1 MKLHRLK
8 IENLNSFYGTHELRF
23 DPDLRGV
30 PLFLIHGPT
39 GSGKTTLLDAICLAL
54 FGCTP
59 RLNAQKKGDEDRKN
73 HHIMSSGTGECSAEL
88 TFSRRNGSGVREYF
102 RATWSLRRAHG
113 NPDGNI
119 QNDQRKIE
127 ALSHPDDPDP
137 RILADDN
144 RAKYYGPA
152 FDEVLGAMQ
161 LDDFLRT
168 VILPQGKFAEFLHGD
183 EKAKAGLLK
192 QLTDVSEFKE
202 IGEACAQRHS
212 QAKKAVEKLTI
223 ELNAQDLLS
232 AEERQA
238 LTEKLEEATAA
249 ETLATS
255 ARNAAREMF
264 QWQKSVDALEHEQQ
278 VHQKRASDAA
288 IALQEHALELDRL
301 ALSET
306 VEPARETL
314 RDLNTLDADIKTR
327 QVKLA
332 ELREQRP
339 ELEEAVELHQETLL
353 TRQKVRDAADQALKD
368 NAEPLKAARRLDT
381 QIASLTRDVGAERTA
396 LDTAKQNLNETKK
409 LTTKEAQ
416 ALDALNAEQKRLEA
430 DQPTAPWSDE
440 LSDAIVAMRPQ
451 VVALQS
457 ERDANNEGTH
467 KGLTLKKS
475 LTEQTQNAEKFK
487 QSIKNYEKEH
497 EDLSKEFES
506 RQKALKEI
514 LGDKPDASE
523 ARRAWTAAISRLEN
537 HSRTFRQAAERT
549 TELVE
554 LSARVKDA
562 ESRRDALKQTLNE
575 AVENAQNAGALVEKK
590 EHARK
595 LAEEQKVLAERLFGL
610 IDARG
615 LLKYEEPCPV
625 CGSTTHPYAGSD
637 LGHEELRDGQE
648 RALELLRGI
657 EEELEAARQASTAA
671 ASTQS
676 RVKAETDA
684 ADTGVQELNE
694 RLQREVTSLRALV
707 ADALDAPLAD
717 APDWSA
723 LTQDFNTRSE
733 TLQTEAQT
741 LLKRLDALDVADKA
755 LIDAREKLNQ
765 ADAKLAELRPKLER
779 ATDEVARCTEEITA
793 LREKVA
799 EDRRKLRVRLEAL
812 SEQLH
817 TLDRP
822 LDTQAGDDRGTIV
835 DALDRHI
842 TSLEEE
848 RALRAQLKARLED
861 LKGRR
866 SNIEKD
872 LATLEARHKSESEN
886 VEERAQALQARE
898 SELGELRKERQGIF
912 EGQSAD
918 EVEKRL
924 QKQVSASLE
933 AYETARKN
941 LESVQEKLKNLNQDI
956 KSHTKELDDAAT
968 KRQTARQSLEDL
980 LETLPVDTLEALR
993 AALLG
998 VEERERLMTL
1008 RDTLRQEKATA
1019 EELLKKSENAL
1030 KQLQDTRPEGL
1041 DEVRDLEALEARL
1054 ESCEADLRDATAR
1067 VATLKE
1073 RLNADDQKREDLAE
1087 GRKRLEALNRTLG
1100 HWKTIHD
1107 LIGINGGTTFEN
1119 HALSFHLQNIAVYA
1133 NHHLQD
1139 LAPRYALQI
1148 RRDEQG
1154 LPKLDFEIL
1163 DRNRANSVRPVTTLS
1178 GGESFLLSLALAM
1191 ALADLRQVHMPLE
1204 TLLLDEGF
1212 GTLDQESLQV
1222 AIGVLNSLQSRSNR
1236 QIGLISHVEG
1246 LKESVE
1252 YRVRVTPEGN
1262 GRSSLRIERPDA
1274 GLVG

>member
-1 MKLHRLK
+1 MRLHRLK
-8 IENLNSFYGTHELRF
+8 LENLNSFYGTHELRF
-23 DPDLRGV
+23 DPDLSGV

-59 RLNAQKKGDEDRKN
+59 RLDQQGRDDDRKN

-88 TFSRRNGSGVREYF
+88 TFSRRNGAGQREYF

-113 NPDGNI
+113 KPEGNI
-119 QNDQRKIE
+119 QSDQRKIE
-127 ALSHPDDPDP
+127 ALSQLDDPSPDV
-137 RILADDN
+137 LVDDN

-152 FDEVLGAMQ
+152 FDEVLGAMK

-168 VILPQGKFAEFLHGD
+168 VILPQGKFAEFLHGNED
-183 EKAKAGLLK
+183 AKAELLK
-192 QLTDVSEFKE
+192 QLTDVSEFLN
-202 IGEACAQRHS
+202 IGQACAQRHS
-212 QAKKAVEKLTI
+212 QARKAVEKLTI
-223 ELNAQDLLS
+223 ELNARDLLS
-232 AEERQA
+232 VDERQA
-238 LTEKLEEATAA
+238 LTQELEKATSAETAA
-249 ETLATS
+249 AN
-255 ARNAAREMF
+255 ARNAARDAF
-264 QWQKSVDALEHEQQ
+264 QWQTSLDALQREHQAHQQ
-278 VHQKRASDAA
+278 RASDAA
-288 IALQEHALELDRL
+288 TALQERAVELDRL

-306 VEPARETL
+306 LEPARDTL
-314 RDLNTLDADIKTR
+314 RDLNTLDDEIQNR

-339 ELEEAVELHQETLL
+339 ELEEAVELHQEALL
-353 TRQKVRDAADQALKD
+353 TRQNVRDIADQALKD

-381 QIASLTRDVGAERTA
+381 QIAALARDVGAERTA
-396 LDTAKQNLNETKK
+396 LDAAKTNLDETKK
-409 LTTKEAQ
+409 LLTEEAK
-416 ALDALNAEQKRLEA
+416 ALDALNTEKKRLQA
-430 DQPTAPWSDE
+430 DQPTTPWSDE

-467 KGLTLKKS
+467 KGLALKKS
-475 LTEQTQNAEKFK
+475 LTEQSQNAENLK
-487 QSIKNYEKEH
+487 QSIKKAEKEL
-497 EDLSKEFES
+497 EALSKEFES
-506 RQKALKEI
+506 RQEALKEL
-514 LGDKPDASE
+514 LGDKPDVSE
-523 ARRAWTAAISRLEN
+523 ARRAWTAAVSRLEN

-549 TELVE
+549 TGLVE
-554 LSARVKDA
+554 LSTRVKDA
-562 ESRRDALKQTLNE
+562 ESRRDALKQSLDE
-575 AVENAQNAGALVEKK
+575 AVENARHADALVEKK
-590 EHARK
+590 ERARK
-595 LAEEQKVLAERLFGL
+595 LAEDQKVLAERLFGL

-615 LLKYEEPCPV
+615 LLKDEEPCPV
-625 CGSTTHPYAGSD
+625 CGSTDHPYAGSD
-637 LGHEELRDGQE
+637 RGHEELRDGQE

-657 EEELEAARQASTAA
+657 EEELETARKASTTA
-671 ASTQS
+671 ASTKS

-684 ADTGVQELNE
+684 AHKAVEELSE
-694 RLQREVTSLRALV
+694 RLRREDASLRALV
-707 ADALDAPLAD
+707 ADAQEAPLAD

-723 LTQDFNTRSE
+723 LTQDFHTRSE
-733 TLQTEAQT
+733 TLQTEAHT
-741 LLKRLDALDVADKA
+741 LLKRLDALDGADKA
-755 LIDAREKLNQ
+755 LSDARDKLTR
-765 ADAKLAELRPKLER
+765 AETRLAELRPKLER
-779 ATDEVARCTEEITA
+779 ATDEESRLNDEITA

-822 LDTQAGDDRGTIV
+822 LDTQAGDDRGTII

-842 TSLEEE
+842 SSLERE
-848 RALRAQLKARLED
+848 RTLRNQIKSKLED
-861 LKGRR
+861 LANERAR
-866 SNIEKD
+866 IEKN
-872 LATLEARHKSESEN
+872 LATLEARHSSESES
-886 VEERAQALQARE
+886 VEQRTHALKTRE
-898 SELGELRKERQGIF
+898 TGLAALRKERQAIF

-918 EVEKRL
+918 DVEARL
-924 QKQVSASLE
+924 QKQVSASQE
-933 AYETARKN
+933 AYETARKT
-941 LESVQEKLKNLNQDI
+941 LESAQERLKTLNQDI

-968 KRQTARQSLEDL
+968 KHQKAQQSLEDM

-998 VEERERLMTL
+998 VEERERLITL
-1008 RDTLRQEKATA
+1008 RDKLRQEKATA
-1019 EELLKKSENAL
+1019 SELLKKSDDAL
-1030 KQLQDTRPEGL
+1030 KHLQDTRPPTL
-1041 DEVRDLEALEARL
+1041 DEAQDLEALKARL
-1054 ESCEADLRDATAR
+1054 EACEADLRDATAR

-1073 RLNADDQKREDLAE
+1073 RLNADDQKHEDLAE

-1107 LIGINGGTTFEN
+1107 LIGKNDGTTFEK

-1133 NHHLQD
+1133 NRHLQD

-1222 AIGVLNSLQSRSNR
+1222 AIGVLNSLQTRSNR

-1262 GRSSLRIERPDA
+1262 GRSTLQIERPDA
-1274 GLVG
+1274 GLIG